1 MPKNGPKSP
10 LTGPYHCLFIFFP
23 KYYGSSE
30 YSTSLATPPDP
41 IKYFW
46 RIIEAP
52 ICPKICPK
60 KQKSTANWLKWGN
73 KNNSSILKPQKW
85 HFFNENIIVC

>member
-52 ICPKICPK
+52 ICPKYA
-60 KQKSTANWLKWGN
+60 QKN
-73 KNNSSILKPQKW
+73 KNPLPTG
-85 HFFNENIIVC
+85 ENGAIKITLQF

>member
-1 MPKNGPKSP
+1 MPTNGPKS
-10 LTGPYHCLFIFFP
+10 LLIGPYHCLFIFFSS
-23 KYYGSSE
+23 KYYGSSD

-52 ICPKICPK
+52 ICPKICK
-60 KQKSTANWLKWGN
+60 KN
-73 KNNSSILKPQKW
+73 KKIHCQLVKMG
-85 HFFNENIIVC
+85 